1 MRKRLLGIILVLIV
15 IFTTILAYNIYLN
28 DSSEEKTTEYS
39 GDVSSSVIMD
49 EIDDTLLDEKDE
61 VEIGEMI

>member
-15 IFTTILAYNIYLN
+15 IFTTILAYNIYFN